1 MRKWSLLFFALLFTA
16 SLTAQEAD
24 MTGTWLVY
32 TVNRLSNYS
41 LQEYRGTQGTKTA
54 DEMILSTD
62 GTVSATISGLTIE
75 SWQMDEGFL
84 MLTTAT
90 GNLFYYPRLID
101 DGFYFMVR
109 VDVLEKN
116 EEVISITT
124 VASGNLVLVR
134 Q

>member
-1 MRKWSLLFFALLFTA
+1 MRKWCTLVFALFTA
-16 SLTAQEAD
+16 SLSIAQD
-24 MTGTWLVY
+24 VDLTGTWQVRAI
-32 TVNRLSNYS
+32 TRLSSYS
-41 LQEYRGTQGTKTA
+41 FQEYRGTQGEKTP
-54 DEMILSTD
+54 DQMILGSD
-62 GTVSATISGLTIE
+62 GTASVTISGLAVE

-84 MLTTAT
+84 MLMTAS

-101 DGFYFMVR
+101 DGIYFLVR

-124 VASGNLVLVR
+124 VATGNLMIVS